1 MDSCREKGVGS
12 VDEIHTPDIHTPG
25 DDDDQ
30 IRMRIRAEPETDEKE
45 LVRGSVIGTTTH
57 HLNGLR

>member
-12 VDEIHTPDIHTPG
+12 VNDIHTPN

-30 IRMRIRAEPETDEKE
+30 FRMRIRAEPETNEKE
-45 LVRGSVIGTTTH
+45 LVRDGEERKRKG
-57 HLNGLR
+57 GRGG

>member
-12 VDEIHTPDIHTPG
+12 VDEIHTPN
-25 DDDDQ
+25 DDDDE